1 MSSKVARKA
10 TIQAKE
16 RKDDLMILKISEFS
30 HLRFIACLLL
40 ISYVKDQSNFTSFGA
55 SDVKPVGKTIRR
67 DDIQALRV
75 EYLEIGSR

>member
-16 RKDDLMILKISEFS
+16 RKDDLMNLKISEFS

-40 ISYVKDQSNFTSFGA
+40 VRYKIGQISRLLELLMSSQWEKM
-55 SDVKPVGKTIRR
+55 IRR

-75 EYLEIGSR
+75 GYLEIGSR

>member
-16 RKDDLMILKISEFS
+16 RKDDLMNLKISEFS

-40 ISYVKDQSNFTSFGA
+40 
-55 SDVKPVGKTIRR
+55 VG
-67 DDIQALRV
+67 
-75 EYLEIGSR
+75 

>member
-30 HLRFIACLLL
+30 LVRFIACLLL
-40 ISYVKDQSNFTSFGA
+40 V
-55 SDVKPVGKTIRR
+55 R
-67 DDIQALRV
+67 
-75 EYLEIGSR
+75 